1 MRGHDGQECLVLLT
15 TTLACSQPL
24 AHIDKLFSFF
34 TECKL
39 QAVSS
44 EASLTCTSFMNEKYS
59 IFCTM

>member
-1 MRGHDGQECLVLLT
+1 MAGHDGQECLVLLT

-24 AHIDKLFSFF
+24 THIDKLVSFF

-39 QAVSS
+39 PVSS